1 MRRSAVPP
9 FRFVVPGA
17 LISAAL
23 LLAGYTPAPA
33 PTPSVS
39 TPSVTASPTPTA
51 TGPAFVPEGTA
62 AQNLPIF
69 SAVVNQ
75 VAATDARFQGRA
87 YVDALVAVGFPKA
100 EMELTNDQTTV
111 GNAADSIQFSVRWA
125 GECLVGQVGP
135 STPTPTALVLP
146 LLPGGTCLVGQTRP
160 IDW

>member
-1 MRRSAVPP
+1 M
-9 FRFVVPGA
+9 
-17 LISAAL
+17 
-23 LLAGYTPAPA
+23 T
-33 PTPSVS
+33 
-39 TPSVTASPTPTA
+39 TPSVTAFPSPTA
-51 TGPAFVPEGTA
+51 TGPSFVPEGTA

>member
-17 LISAAL
+17 FISGAL
-23 LLAGYTPAPA
+23 LLAGCTPTPA
-33 PTPSVS
+33 PTPSVT
-39 TPSVTASPTPTA
+39 TPSVTASPSPTA
-51 TGPAFVPEGTA
+51 TGPSFVPEGTA